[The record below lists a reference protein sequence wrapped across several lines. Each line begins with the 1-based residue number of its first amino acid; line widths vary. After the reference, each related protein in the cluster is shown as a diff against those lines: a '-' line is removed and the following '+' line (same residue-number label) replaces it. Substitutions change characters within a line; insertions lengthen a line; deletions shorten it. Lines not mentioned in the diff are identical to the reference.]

1 VVALIWLWSL
11 WFFVKKFYK
20 FHDVEVLSQDSHHQR
35 YFYFILT
42 SISKAKNQ
50 TTSGQLDLEAIS
62 KSVEE
67 TKRTLNLHEL
77 LSEDEVCY
85 EKEPQ
90 KETLHVWT
98 PQSCRSLWI

>member
-1 VVALIWLWSL
+1 
-11 WFFVKKFYK
+11 
-20 FHDVEVLSQDSHHQR
+20 
-35 YFYFILT
+35 
-42 SISKAKNQ
+42 
-50 TTSGQLDLEAIS
+50 LEAIS

-90 KETLHVWT
+90 KETLHV
-98 PQSCRSLWI
+98 